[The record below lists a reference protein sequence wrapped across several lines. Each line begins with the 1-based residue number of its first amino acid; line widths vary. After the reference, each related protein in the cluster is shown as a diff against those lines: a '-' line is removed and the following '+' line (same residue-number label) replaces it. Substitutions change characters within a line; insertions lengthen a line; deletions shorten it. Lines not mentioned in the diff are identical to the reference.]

1 MRTITLALLTLSL
14 LPASALAAEVPPLTL
29 SKMEVGC
36 AAPTGLPGEI
46 VTSGRNAV
54 QLVTATQTGL
64 QKGRAFAL
72 EYSAGCAVAASQPN
86 RAGVLAI
93 PDDSG
98 VLVALRE
105 PGGDWS
111 EPTGFP
117 GDEGLS
123 TGKVAVA
130 VSEAGD
136 ALVVWQNVGPKR
148 RIRTYAARRLA
159 GGGFSAPVK
168 LADRRQVQE
177 SWGVHEDW
185 FAAGIADGGEAIVAW
200 TGLPAERPPHRATVR
215 VAIAP
220 AGGGFGAPTAVGEQ
234 TGYSS
239 PSLAMAPDGRALLTI
254 ATPERVQVRERTTGT
269 PFGAPVTVADV
280 NDPLGTRTA
289 AALGAPGEA
298 VVTWSG
304 AGLGGVHTAIRGAGG
319 PFSAALPTAAADTRI
334 RYDVWTAVN
343 GFTQDLP
350 SGSWSFGGTKVTAR
364 IANGIALLGWTGPR
378 GRTTAANLATYPLL
392 TGAGVRQTLGGEL
405 VDTWNAFPLLLAD
418 GTVALAWADGAA
430 RLHAATGA
438 PADTSPLPEVR
449 VSPPKSRTVSGS
461 LVLPFRC
468 SAACQVRAELVD
480 RHGEG
485 SFKRLRAAGSG
496 RLRLTDVDAPTRLCP
511 VRVRFTIGGADGR
524 RTRSWTTTYRLVR
537 TRAHRLVELAPVRAE
552 RRGDKVHVTV
562 RVERRLP
569 SELFTV
575 VGGFAR
581 RGNVEPLATRV
592 VFFETSQRE
601 ATATLPAA
609 GVRWVAVLWGDKRTF
624 VRVR

>member
-1 MRTITLALLTLSL
+1 MRTIPLALLTLSL
-14 LPASALAAEVPPLTL
+14 LPAPALAAEVPPLTL
-29 SKMEVGC
+29 SKTEVGC

-46 VTSGRNAV
+46 VTSGRKAV
-54 QLVTATQTGL
+54 QLVTTTSTGMRT
-64 QKGRAFAL
+64 GRAFAL

-86 RAGVLAI
+86 GAGVLAI

-111 EPTGFP
+111 EPSGFP
-117 GDEGLS
+117 DDEGLS

-136 ALVVWQNVGPKR
+136 ALVVWQNVGPR
-148 RIRTYAARRLA
+148 RRVRTYAARRLA
-159 GGGFSAPVK
+159 GGAFGTPVK
-168 LADRRQVQE
+168 LVDRRQE
-177 SWGVHEDW
+177 PPSEIARDEW
-185 FAAGIADGGEAIVAW
+185 FAAGIANGGEAIVAW
-200 TGLPAERPPHRATVR
+200 TGLPTGRPPHRTSVK

-220 AGGGFGAPTAVGEQ
+220 AGGGFGAPTEVGEQ
-234 TGYSS
+234 TGYST
-239 PSLAMAPDGRALLTI
+239 PSLAMTPDGRALL
-254 ATPERVQVRERTTGT
+254 ALPTPGRVEIRERTAGT
-269 PFGAPVTVADV
+269 PFGAPTTVANV
-280 NDPLGTRTA
+280 SDPLGTRTA
-289 AALGAPGEA
+289 AALGAAGEA

-304 AGLGGVHTAIRGAGG
+304 TGLGGVHSAIRGAGG
-319 PFSAALPTAAADTRI
+319 PFSAALPTAAADPRI
-334 RYDVWTAVN
+334 RYDIWTAVS

-350 SGSWSFGGTKVTAR
+350 SGSWGFGGADVTAR
-364 IANGIALLGWTGPR
+364 ITNGIALLGWTGPR

-392 TGAGVRQTLGGEL
+392 AGAGVRQTLGGEL
-405 VDTWNAFPLLLAD
+405 ADTWNAFPLTLAD
-418 GTVALAWADGAA
+418 GTVALAWADDAS

-449 VSPPKSRTVSGS
+449 VSPPKSPRVSGT

-468 SAACQVRAELVD
+468 SAACEIRAELVD
-480 RHGEG
+480 RHGYG
-485 SFKRLRAAGSG
+485 SSKRLKAAGSG
-496 RLRLTDVDAPTRLCP
+496 RLRLTDVDAPKRLGP

-524 RTRSWTTTYRLVR
+524 RTRTWTTTYRLVR
-537 TRAHRLVELAPVRAE
+537 KRAYRLIEVAPVRAE
-552 RRGDKVHVTV
+552 RRGDKVRVTV

-569 SELFTV
+569 SELFAL
-575 VGGFAR
+575 VGGFDR
-581 RGNVEPLATRV
+581 RGNVEPLAATP
-592 VFFETSQRE
+592 VFFETRQRE